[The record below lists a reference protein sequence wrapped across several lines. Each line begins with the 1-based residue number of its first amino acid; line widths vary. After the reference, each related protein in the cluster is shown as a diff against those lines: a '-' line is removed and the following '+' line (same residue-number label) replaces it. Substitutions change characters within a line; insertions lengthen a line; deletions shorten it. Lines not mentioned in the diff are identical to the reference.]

1 MPTNPNDL
9 EGVVLDERVSVSFAE
24 LTQLCRSDGQVLLLL
39 VAEGVLHPQGTRAE
53 DWLFS
58 GGEIRRAR
66 RAMRLQRDLD
76 INLAGAALALDL
88 LDEIEALRQRV
99 RALEAQVVDGI
110 D

>member
-1 MPTNPNDL
+1 MHANPNDL

-66 RAMRLQRDLD
+66 RALRLQRDLD

-88 LDEIEALRQRV
+88 LDEIEVLRRRV